1 MSTNQ
6 TIKPKPTTREYVE
19 NYQQTDMAKT
29 ELARYC
35 LGCGRLPCWC
45 ECVIEIHDEDRE
57 RRLANGTATAQ
68 DIACGGNPMLALKRY
83 MPCR

>member
-19 NYQQTDMAKT
+19 NYQQTDMAKL

-35 LGCGRLPCWC
+35 QGCGRLPCWC
-45 ECVIEIHDEDRE
+45 ECPEGIPGGQVF
-57 RRLANGTATAQ
+57 GVP
-68 DIACGGNPMLALKRY
+68 DIVDAILGRPPR
-83 MPCR
+83 